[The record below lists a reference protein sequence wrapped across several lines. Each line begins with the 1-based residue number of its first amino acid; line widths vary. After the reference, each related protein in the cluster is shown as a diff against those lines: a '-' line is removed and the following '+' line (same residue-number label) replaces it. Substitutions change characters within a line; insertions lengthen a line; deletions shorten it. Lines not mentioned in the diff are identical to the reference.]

1 LIDLSARLEAGH
13 FNVGSMAEAADD
25 EAAIGSKVDCL
36 EARACSGACFEVEI
50 PNQLAGVDVN
60 LCNVAIVS

>member
-1 LIDLSARLEAGH
+1 
-13 FNVGSMAEAADD
+13 MAEAADD

-50 PNQLAGVDVN
+50 PNQLAGVYVN